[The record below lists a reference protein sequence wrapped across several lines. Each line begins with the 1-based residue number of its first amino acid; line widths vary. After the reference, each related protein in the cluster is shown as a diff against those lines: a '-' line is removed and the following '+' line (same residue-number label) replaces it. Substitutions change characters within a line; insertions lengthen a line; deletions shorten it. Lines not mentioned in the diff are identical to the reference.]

1 MRLLS
6 ELLIV
11 TGAAWSLI
19 AAIGIWRFDD
29 IYARMHAATKTT
41 TLGVLLIVTGTAIDL
56 GGLDGAKIF
65 LAGLLLFPTAP
76 IGAHLVGRAVHRT
89 GDAEVRIDTVDE
101 LRTALDEEAA
111 ARSDGDAPEDDP
123 RL

>member
-11 TGAAWSLI
+11 AGAAWSVI

-56 GGLDGAKIF
+56 GGLDGVKVL

-89 GDAEVRIDTVDE
+89 GEARVRIDTVDE
-101 LRTALDEEAA
+101 LRIALDEEAA
-111 ARSDGDAPEDDP
+111 GEDPDP
-123 RL
+123 TR

>member
-1 MRLLS
+1 VRLLS

-11 TGAAWSLI
+11 AGAAWSVL

-41 TLGVLLIVTGTAIDL
+41 TLGVLLVVSGTALSL
-56 GGLDGAKIF
+56 GGFDAAKVL

-89 GDAEVRIDTVDE
+89 GDADVRIDTVDE
-101 LRTALDEEAA
+101 LAA
-111 ARSDGDAPEDDP
+111 ADGETEDP
-123 RL
+123 